1 MKNLL
6 LMCSVALLVS
16 PFGSVN
22 GGEGALAARETIQLT
37 DAQEEQCLKILRE
50 AMASDEFWP
59 AMHAAEAL
67 TLAGYGDEVRE
78 ALEPKLPAETDDQKR
93 CGLARELVRAG
104 ATEYTATML
113 EILDKEDTYGHTHA
127 AESLFK
133 VDAIGNGKG
142 LKQVLRTTTD
152 MKTKLMA
159 AAALARSGD
168 ERAMK
173 LLRRELKSDDEQTFR
188 IAAWILARIGD
199 QSDVRQMRR
208 NVKRANDPLVKA
220 YNEHALATLGDEAGM
235 QALIDNLS
243 DDDPAIRTYAA
254 TFAGDARAT
263 EAKELLL
270 QLLED
275 DYLDARIRAAQTLLV
290 LSQPKA

>member
-1 MKNLL
+1 MKTLL
-6 LMCSVALLVS
+6 LMCCFALFVS
-16 PFGSVN
+16 PF
-22 GGEGALAARETIQLT
+22 ALASEGDRQQASSETIQLT
-37 DAQEEQCLKILRE
+37 DAQKEQCLKILRG

-67 TLAGYGDEVRE
+67 TLAGYGAEVRE
-78 ALEPKLPAETDDQKR
+78 ALEPKLPLETDDQKR

-104 ATEYTATML
+104 ATEHAAAML
-113 EILDKEDTYGHTHA
+113 KILDKTDTYGHTHA

-133 VDAIGNGKG
+133 VDEIGNGKR
-142 LKQVLRTTTD
+142 LKRVLRTTTD

-168 ERAMK
+168 EQAMQ
-173 LLRRELKSDDEQTFR
+173 LLRQELKSDDEQTFR

-199 QSDVRQMRR
+199 QSDIPQMRR
-208 NVKRANDPLVKA
+208 NVKRAKDPLVKA
-220 YNEHALATLGDEAGM
+220 YNEHALASLGDAEGLK
-235 QALIDNLS
+235 ALMDNLT
-243 DDDPAIRTYAA
+243 DADPAIRTNAA

-275 DYLDARIRAAQTLLV
+275 EHFDARIRAAQTLLV
-290 LSQPKA
+290 LSQSKS